1 LKIGNV
7 GQVTFALGLAVVA
20 LLAMRLFIFP
30 NTSQVSV
37 SSGARQLNNID
48 LGKVPMFAEIEDV
61 ATKKQTFFDF
71 LRPAI
76 EAQNQIIIHDRQFL
90 LAVIEQIDNG
100 LGLSEHDNDRLTS
113 IIAKY
118 QYDVQVFTRIT
129 LTPLLKRIDIIP
141 VDMVLVQ
148 AANESGWGSSRFAVD
163 GFNFFGQW
171 CFIEGCGLVP
181 LARADGK
188 IHEVAVFD
196 SPKDSIIAY
205 MINLNTNSAYRLF
218 RSIRAD
224 LRAQKVKPT
233 AEKLVYGLMNY
244 SERKDE
250 YIDELLEM
258 LKHNKPYLQGNK
270 ANA

>member
-1 LKIGNV
+1 LKIGTI
-7 GQVTFALGLAVVA
+7 GQVTFALGLAVLA
-20 LLAMRLFIFP
+20 LLAIRLWIIP
-30 NTSQVSV
+30 SQTQVSV
-37 SSGARQLNNID
+37 DSAAQQLSNID
-48 LGKVPMFAEIEDV
+48 LGKVPKFAEISDIP
-61 ATKKQTFFDF
+61 TKKQTFFNYF
-71 LRPAI
+71 RPAI
-76 EAQNQIIIHDRQFL
+76 EAQNQIIIHERQFL

-100 LGLSEHDNDRLTS
+100 LGLSEADNNRLTS
-113 IIAKY
+113 LLNKY
-118 QYDVQVFTRIT
+118 QYDVKSFTRNT

-141 VDMVLVQ
+141 IEMVLIQ
-148 AANESGWGSSRFAVD
+148 AANESGWGSSRFAIE

-171 CFIEGCGLVP
+171 CFTEGCGLVP
-181 LARADGK
+181 LARTDGK
-188 IHEVAVFD
+188 THEVAVFD

-205 MINLNTNSAYRLF
+205 MINLNTHPAYRVF

-233 AEKLVYGLMNY
+233 AEKLVYGLINY

-258 LKHNKPYLQGNK
+258 LKHNKQYLQGNN

>member
-1 LKIGNV
+1 LKIGKI
-7 GQVTFALGLAVVA
+7 GQVTLALGLAVFA
-20 LLAMRLFIFP
+20 LLAIKLFVIP
-30 NTSQVSV
+30 NSTKVTTTSNAGQF
-37 SSGARQLNNID
+37 RNID
-48 LGKVPMFAEIEDV
+48 LGDMPKFSQIEDI
-61 ATKKQTFFDF
+61 AAKKQTFFDY
-71 LRPAI
+71 LRPVI
-76 EAQNQIIIHDRQFL
+76 EAQNQIIIHERQFI
-90 LAVIEQIDNG
+90 LALIKQINNG
-100 LGLSEHDNDRLTS
+100 IDLSVSDNDKLEL
-113 IIAKY
+113 IVEKY
-118 QYDVQVFTRIT
+118 QYKVKAFTRT
-129 LTPLLKRIDIIP
+129 NLTALLKRIDTIP

-171 CFIEGCGLVP
+171 CFTEGCGLVP
-181 LARADGK
+181 LSRDDGK
-188 IHEVAVFD
+188 HHEVAVFD

-224 LRAQKVKPT
+224 LRAQKINPT
-233 AEKLVYGLMNY
+233 AEKLVYGLINY

-258 LKHNKPYLQGNK
+258 LKHNKPYLQGNN